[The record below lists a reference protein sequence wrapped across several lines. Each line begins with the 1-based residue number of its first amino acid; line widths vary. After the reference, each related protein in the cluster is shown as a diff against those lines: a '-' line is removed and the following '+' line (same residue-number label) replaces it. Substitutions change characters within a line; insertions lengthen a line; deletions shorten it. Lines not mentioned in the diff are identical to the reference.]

1 MAITKVSRGLI
12 STSIV
17 DNGNATAIT
26 IDSSENVSFTGAATF
41 SGTVTGTQFSSTS
54 SSAALPSFGVTAGNG
69 MYNPATN
76 SIGWST
82 NSVERAR
89 LDASGNLGIGVLA
102 PTYKIDA
109 TTTSGG
115 NGLKMARGTN
125 SFFEQFQSTSGGV
138 SLAAS
143 GSGAFMAFRA
153 GTTAGTTTERMRID
167 ASGNLGIGTATP
179 TQTLHV
185 NSSNLMFTL
194 ENTSTNADQYAQQ
207 QFKSGT
213 ALNYFWGANQNS
225 TAWGGPSSLN
235 IQSNSGAIAFFTS
248 GSTMR
253 MRIHET
259 SGNIDIPNGD
269 LTFAS
274 GHGIDFSATPNS
286 GTTGTTHTSSLLDD
300 YEEGTWTPILVG
312 TGGTFTNSSQLGSYT
327 KIGNLIHLTFYVGA
341 SAIGTATGTI
351 NIGNLPYTALGG
363 GTTNQRIT
371 TGSCMVDALPFN
383 AGATMIVP
391 YMSHGATVIQ
401 FYQSGSNIGWNTTP
415 ADASFTFIGGISY
428 RTV

>member
-1 MAITKVSRGLI
+1 MALTKVSRGLI

-41 SGTVTGTQFSSTS
+41 SGTVESTKFNT
-54 SSAALPSFGVTAGNG
+54 SADRAVLDAPAGDG
-69 MYNPATN
+69 RFRV
-76 SIGWST
+76 ST
-82 NSVERAR
+82 NSTTHGFFRANTSVIQIGTDSVEPLDFHTNNVFRMR
-89 LDASGNLGIGVLA
+89 LDASGKV
-102 PTYKIDA
+102 
-109 TTTSGG
+109 
-115 NGLKMARGTN
+115 
-125 SFFEQFQSTSGGV
+125 
-138 SLAAS
+138 
-143 GSGAFMAFRA
+143 
-153 GTTAGTTTERMRID
+153 
-167 ASGNLGIGTATP
+167 GIGTTTP

-194 ENTSTNADQYAQQ
+194 ENTSTNVNQYAQQ

-213 ALNYFWGANQNS
+213 ALNYIWGANQNS
-225 TAWGGPSSLN
+225 TSWGGASSLN
-235 IQSNSGAIAFFTS
+235 IQSTSGAIAFYTNN
-248 GSTMR
+248 STMR

-312 TGGTFTNSSQLGSYT
+312 TSGTFTNNNQLGSYT

-341 SAIGTATGTI
+341 SGLGSATGTI
-351 NIGNLPYTALGG
+351 NIGNLPYAALGG

-371 TGSCMVDALPFN
+371 TGSCMVDSLPFN

-391 YMSHGATVIQ
+391 YMSHGGTVIQ

-415 ADASFTFIGGISY
+415 ADAVFSFIGGISY